1 MKPMDVIE
9 KGLENS
15 NVKVLFTES
24 SVNDL
29 ISLDKGQQ
37 KIVIKQIIKRGK
49 NGPLIKP
56 KGLGDPLRGEL
67 SGFTKIKLDKQKLR
81 VIYKPKEKKVI
92 EMGVLVIGPRNNNK
106 VYDIAIKRLKDFDK
120 EIANK

>member
-1 MKPMDVIE
+1 MDVIE